1 MSTLVKETIA
11 LIADV
16 KTSEEAINVISKKY
30 KKLSKKEA
38 VNVVKDLQDFLDG
51 KMKIKE
57 LDHWLKSRGL

>member
-16 KTSEEAINVISKKY
+16 KTSEEAINVISKKH
-30 KKLSKKEA
+30 KKLSKQEA
-38 VNVVKDLQDFLDG
+38 VNVVKDLQDFMDG
-51 KMKIKE
+51 NMTISE